1 MEAGP
6 LLLSHGL
13 QGLADIMLRGRRVAD
28 EERRDLLVIREILR
42 QILLGLKELHSIG
55 IVHRDVK

>member
-1 MEAGP
+1 
-6 LLLSHGL
+6 
-13 QGLADIMLRGRRVAD
+13 MLRGRRVAD